1 MTEAAETAKYF
12 DGSAAAIRKALRLF
26 PCNTAIGPDDLHF
39 RLLADLPDN
48 ALIQLGSMFKTAI
61 SNLTLP
67 IQVLVNLLCLLGKKA
82 GGSRVIAIMCS
93 FFRCLMKANGSAIRE
108 WDLEHGHMYDSALA
122 GCSSL
127 QAAVLRA
134 LKIENGTAQQR
145 HCALMAWDME
155 KFYDSTSRFWPKN

>member
-1 MTEAAETAKYF
+1 M
-12 DGSAAAIRKALRLF
+12 
-26 PCNTAIGPDDLHF
+26 
-39 RLLADLPDN
+39 
-48 ALIQLGSMFKTAI
+48 
-61 SNLTLP
+61 
-67 IQVLVNLLCLLGKKA
+67 LVNLLCLLGKKA
-82 GGSRVIAIMCS
+82 GGSRVIAIMCT

-134 LKIENGTAQQR
+134 LKIENGTAQQK

-155 KFYDSTSRFWPKN
+155 KFYDSIDFEVLAEELIERNFPPNFWCWVPWPTKRRGS